1 MRRDNREIVEEAE
14 AGEKSKLDFNV
25 KSETRGPA
33 FFFIRILYHHSN
45 DNSKGSRRSDL
56 SSSGLS
62 LPRVHLPRRIVQ
74 PSEQQVPAG
83 LIMTESSAIPMS
95 R

>member
-33 FFFIRILYHHSN
+33 FFFYQ
-45 DNSKGSRRSDL
+45 NSVS
-56 SSSGLS
+56 
-62 LPRVHLPRRIVQ
+62 P
-74 PSEQQVPAG
+74 
-83 LIMTESSAIPMS
+83 IPMTTAKDRGDQIYPPVAFRYQEFIFHGAS
-95 R
+95 FNPASSKSPPA